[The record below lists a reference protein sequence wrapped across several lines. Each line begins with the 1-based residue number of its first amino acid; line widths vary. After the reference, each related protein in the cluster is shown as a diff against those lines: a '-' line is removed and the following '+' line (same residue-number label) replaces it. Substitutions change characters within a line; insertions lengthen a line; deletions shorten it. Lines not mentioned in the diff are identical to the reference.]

1 MEANG
6 NHVSASVHGR
16 KASEWSFFAKFAE
29 NLAQVPICGGCADRI
44 RAEAM
49 ARKRRED
56 KGLE

>member
-6 NHVSASVHGR
+6 NRVSASANNT
-16 KASEWSFFAKFAE
+16 KASARSFCEVCGKPS
-29 NLAQVPICGGCADRI
+29 QVPICGGCADRI
-44 RAEAM
+44 RAEAV

>member
-6 NHVSASVHGR
+6 NDVSASIGGR
-16 KASEWSFFAKFAE
+16 KASVRSFCEVCGKPS
-29 NLAQVPICGGCADRI
+29 QVPICGACGDRI